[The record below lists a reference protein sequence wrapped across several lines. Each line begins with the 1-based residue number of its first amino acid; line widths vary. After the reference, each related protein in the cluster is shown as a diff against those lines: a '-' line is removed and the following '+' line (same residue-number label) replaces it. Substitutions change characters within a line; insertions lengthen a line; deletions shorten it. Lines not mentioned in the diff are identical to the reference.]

1 MYALCGLVDMRGAPA
16 PEIEIFLFGDTN
28 AGSEFFLIGEVE
40 TSVDIDLSFVVT
52 VHAATQ
58 RVPRRN
64 GSGELIFQF
73 RFLLQGLLKL
83 FEKVIRE

>member
-16 PEIEIFLFGDTN
+16 PEIKIFRFGDTT

-52 VHAATQ
+52 GES
-58 RVPRRN
+58 
-64 GSGELIFQF
+64 GSPVI
-73 RFLLQGLLKL
+73 LLFMLLLKEFRAEMDL
-83 FEKVIRE
+83 ES